1 MKDKAYK
8 IAKNHRYT
16 GYQRALAVMV
26 YKCFDKK
33 IGSDGSVNEQ
43 QAEELHKSVTKK
55 FKRAKV
61 NVGFK
66 DDIWASN
73 LTEMKSLSLKNKN
86 VIYFLCVIMFSLNTH
101 GVNLWKV
108 KK

>member
-8 IAKNHRYT
+8 IAKNCRYT
-16 GYQRALAVMV
+16 GCQRASVSMV
-26 YKCFDKK
+26 HKFFDKK
-33 IGSDGSVNEQ
+33 TWSDVSVNEQ
-43 QAEELHKSVTKK
+43 QAEELHNSVTKK
-55 FKRAKV
+55 FKRTKV

-66 DDIWASN
+66 ENIWAAN

-86 VIYFLCVIMFSLNTH
+86 VTYLLYVIMFSLNTH
-101 GVNLWKV
+101 GVNLWKI

>member
-8 IAKNHRYT
+8 IAKNRRYT
-16 GYQRALAVMV
+16 GYQKTLASMV
-26 YKCFDKK
+26 HKFFDKK
-33 IGSDGSVNEQ
+33 TGSDVSVNEQ
-43 QAEELHKSVTKK
+43 QAEELHKSVIKK
-55 FKRAKV
+55 FKRTKV

-66 DDIWASN
+66 DNIWAAN

-86 VIYFLCVIMFSLNTH
+86 VTYLLYVIMFSLNRH
-101 GVNLWKV
+101 EVNLWKI